1 MIYFGCDP
9 ENAEWCLNLCK
20 KEMRAL
26 YEEKIGT
33 LAVETSK
40 GSDGGATGD
49 LVGELREL
57 DVVDREEFLD
67 LR

>member
-1 MIYFGCDP
+1 MVSEFVQEGD
-9 ENAEWCLNLCK
+9 AGLVL
-20 KEMRAL
+20 R
-26 YEEKIGT
+26 KIGT

-40 GSDGGATGD
+40 GSDGGATGY

>member
-1 MIYFGCDP
+1 MVSEFVQEGD
-9 ENAEWCLNLCK
+9 AGLVGRK
-20 KEMRAL
+20 VGA
-26 YEEKIGT
+26 
-33 LAVETSK
+33 LAVETGK

-57 DVVDREEFLD
+57 DVVDREEFPD